1 MESIGKLI
9 LDTRKSKGI
18 TQEELAESAKV
29 NLRTIQR
36 IENNENEPR
45 GKTLIMIC
53 EALDLD
59 PDLLLSS
66 NNLSAQ
72 KSTSE
77 TLIKFFFL
85 VIINFA
91 IVFILGF
98 MTIGSGANFNS
109 TMGGIIIG
117 FLLGFFVIF
126 FTQNLNRTERFLKYG
141 LGTLLYL
148 LMAIILHKFP
158 TILLSGLLFAG
169 VLFLGVLFYGEKLL
183 KKPA

>member
-59 PDLLLSS
+59 PELLLSS

-72 KSTSE
+72 KSTTE
-77 TLIKFFFL
+77 TLIRFFFL
-85 VIINFA
+85 VVINFA

-98 MTIGSGANFNS
+98 MTIDSAANFNS
-109 TMGGIIIG
+109 TIGGIIIG

-126 FTQNLNRTERFLKYG
+126 FTPNLNRTERFLKYG
-141 LGTLLYL
+141 LGTIIYL
-148 LMAIILHKFP
+148 LTFILLHSFP
-158 TILLSGLLFAG
+158 KTFLSGLLFAG
-169 VLFLGVLFYGEKLL
+169 VLFLGVLFYGERLL